1 MEISA
6 ILAKYLIS
14 EGVFQGHCG
23 MFELHSWQKLYSIK
37 VRKISILFHINTF
50 LILNEVNLRFLHVS
64 LKERV
69 PL

>member
-23 MFELHSWQKLYSIK
+23 VFELHSWQKLYSIK
-37 VRKISILFHINTF
+37 VRKISILFH
-50 LILNEVNLRFLHVS
+50 LNEVNLRFLHVS